1 MNYIIMK
8 KSQKKGNKAK
18 IIVLQTNLTLY
29 YLHFS
34 KKKNKKPRIQTYN
47 FLADDILSW
56 PVLKVNLQTYIIEKI
71 VIIVA
76 VVQVWRFNFYHL
88 RV

>member
-47 FLADDILSW
+47 FLADDILS
-56 PVLKVNLQTYIIEKI
+56 
-71 VIIVA
+71 
-76 VVQVWRFNFYHL
+76 
-88 RV
+88 